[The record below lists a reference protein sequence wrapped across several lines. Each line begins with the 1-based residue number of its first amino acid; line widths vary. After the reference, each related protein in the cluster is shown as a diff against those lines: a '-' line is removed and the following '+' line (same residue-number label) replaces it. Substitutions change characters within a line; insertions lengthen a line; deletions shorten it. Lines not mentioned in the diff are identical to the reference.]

1 MLSLGPIIF
10 GLILGLV
17 IGSQIKLN
25 VNDTHF
31 TLGAF
36 IIVLIAGII
45 VAWQSG
51 NYPFYTDLPIST
63 AFLSAL
69 IGIFVGK
76 LYLQGVNKRF
86 YHVFVN

>member
-1 MLSLGPIIF
+1 MMLSLGPIIF

-17 IGSQIKLN
+17 IGSQIKFN
-25 VNDTHF
+25 VSDAQF

-36 IIVLIAGII
+36 VIVLIAGII

-51 NYPFYTDLPIST
+51 NYPFYTDLPLST

-76 LYLQGVNKRF
+76 LIFARSK
-86 YHVFVN
+86 

>member
-10 GLILGLV
+10 GLVLGLV
-17 IGSQIKLN
+17 IGSQLKLN
-25 VNDTHF
+25 VSDTRF
-31 TLGAF
+31 TLAAF
-36 IIVLIAGII
+36 IIILIAGII

-51 NYPFYTDLPIST
+51 NFPFYTDLPLST

-76 LYLQGVNKRF
+76 LIFARSK
-86 YHVFVN
+86 

>member
-10 GLILGLV
+10 GLILGVV

-25 VNDTHF
+25 NVDAKF
-31 TLGAF
+31 TKASF
-36 IIVLIAGII
+36 IIILIAGII

-69 IGIFVGK
+69 IGIFVGRLLFARSK
-76 LYLQGVNKRF
+76 
-86 YHVFVN
+86 

>member
-1 MLSLGPIIF
+1 MLSLGSIIF
-10 GLILGLV
+10 GLILGV
-17 IGSQIKLN
+17 IIGSQIHLKSS
-25 VNDTHF
+25 DTHF
-31 TLGAF
+31 TLAVF
-36 IIVLIAGII
+36 IIILIAGII

-76 LYLQGVNKRF
+76 LIFARSK
-86 YHVFVN
+86 

>member
-10 GLILGLV
+10 GLILGLI

-25 VNDTHF
+25 NNDTQF

-36 IIVLIAGII
+36 VIVLIAGII

-63 AFLSAL
+63 AF
-69 IGIFVGK
+69 
-76 LYLQGVNKRF
+76 YLL
-86 YHVFVN
+86 

>member
-1 MLSLGPIIF
+1 MMLSLGPIIF
-10 GLILGLV
+10 GLILGIV

-25 VNDTHF
+25 RVDTKF
-31 TLGAF
+31 TRASF
-36 IIVLIAGII
+36 IIILIAGII

-69 IGIFVGK
+69 IGIFVGMLLFSRSK
-76 LYLQGVNKRF
+76 
-86 YHVFVN
+86 

>member
-10 GLILGLV
+10 GLIFGLL

-25 VNDTHF
+25 VTDAKF
-31 TLGAF
+31 TLGSF
-36 IIVLIAGII
+36 VVILIAGII
-45 VAWQSG
+45 IAFQLG
-51 NYPFYTDLPIST
+51 NYPFYTDLPFST

-76 LYLQGVNKRF
+76 LLFARSK
-86 YHVFVN
+86 

>member
-1 MLSLGPIIF
+1 MMLSLGPIIF

-17 IGSQIKLN
+17 IGSQIKLG
-25 VNDTHF
+25 VSDTHF
-31 TLGAF
+31 TLGSF
-36 IIVLIAGII
+36 VVIFIAGIV

-63 AFLSAL
+63 AFLAAL

-76 LYLQGVNKRF
+76 LL
-86 YHVFVN
+86 FVRSK

>member
-1 MLSLGPIIF
+1 MMLLIWPMIF
-10 GLILGLV
+10 AFILGLV
-17 IGSQIKLN
+17 VGSQIKTHN
-25 VNDTHF
+25 GDTRF
-31 TLGAF
+31 TLGSF
-36 IIVLIAGII
+36 IVILIAGII

-76 LYLQGVNKRF
+76 LIFARSK
-86 YHVFVN
+86 

>member
-1 MLSLGPIIF
+1 MLSLGPVIF
-10 GLILGLV
+10 GIILGLI

-36 IIVLIAGII
+36 MIIIIAGII

-51 NYPFYTDLPIST
+51 NFPFYTDLPLST

-76 LYLQGVNKRF
+76 LIFARSK
-86 YHVFVN
+86 

>member
-17 IGSQIKLN
+17 IGSQIKLG
-25 VNDTHF
+25 VSDAKF
-31 TLGAF
+31 TLGSFVVIFIVGIVVAF
-36 IIVLIAGII
+36 EIGK
-45 VAWQSG
+45 
-51 NYPFYTDLPIST
+51 YPFYTDLPMST

-76 LYLQGVNKRF
+76 LLFARSK
-86 YHVFVN
+86 

>member
-10 GLILGLV
+10 GLLLGLI

-25 VNDTHF
+25 VSDAKF
-31 TLGAF
+31 TKSSF
-36 IIVLIAGII
+36 ILILIAAII

-76 LYLQGVNKRF
+76 LLFARSK
-86 YHVFVN
+86 

>member
-1 MLSLGPIIF
+1 MMLSLGPIIF
-10 GLILGLV
+10 GLILGLI
-17 IGSQIKLN
+17 IGSQLKLN
-25 VNDTHF
+25 VNDTNF

-36 IIVLIAGII
+36 VVIFIAGII

-76 LYLQGVNKRF
+76 LIFARSK
-86 YHVFVN
+86 